1 MLCLKKNKKRS
12 LWPDKLAAEIGKLL
26 RVFGCFGKSNGNS
39 LPKTC
44 MIHVFTLCF
53 QLAESYLLDVYVALN
68 IGIRYVLEPKR
79 YLTKTDM
86 NHAFTWCFD
95 YTIVLLIFMGLSL
108 FVFFFTCSCCVYN
121 GRRRWGDFSRQL
133 GGVVPCG
140 NDS

>member
-53 QLAESYLLDVYVALN
+53 QLAESYLLDVHVALN

-108 FVFFFTCSCCVYN
+108 FVFFYMFVLRLQWAKT
-121 GRRRWGDFSRQL
+121 L
-133 GGVVPCG
+133 G
-140 NDS
+140 